1 MTIQEFYVQM
11 NKPQEAPALQALQAL
26 QSCSPE
32 MLQAAPVAGWLPWM
46 NIPQAHL
53 DQSESRN

>member
-32 MLQAAPVAGWLPWM
+32 MLQVAPVAGWIPWM
-46 NIPQAHL
+46 NRPEALL
-53 DQSESRN
+53 DQPESRN